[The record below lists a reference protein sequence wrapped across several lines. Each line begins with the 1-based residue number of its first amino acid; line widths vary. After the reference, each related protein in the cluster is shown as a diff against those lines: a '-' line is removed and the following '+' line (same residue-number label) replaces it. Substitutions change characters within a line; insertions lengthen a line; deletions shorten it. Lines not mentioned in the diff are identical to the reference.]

1 MAPLDTDHVPQAA
14 LGKEVQRTGGGA
26 RSAGHTTKIVVFR
39 PKGLRRPTKTLAIS
53 DTYETN
59 SLLSGSM
66 EDQWNFF
73 TDQRIKGALSTE
85 KQWNWR
91 EPEKK
96 DMWSSVS
103 GRFPD
108 GEGRPPWQKSFPVE
122 ARPRRLDQICGLKLR
137 PVSFLSFDPPGRR
150 EPGSRPA
157 RTMAV

>member
-1 MAPLDTDHVPQAA
+1 
-14 LGKEVQRTGGGA
+14 
-26 RSAGHTTKIVVFR
+26 
-39 PKGLRRPTKTLAIS
+39 
-53 DTYETN
+53 
-59 SLLSGSM
+59 M
-66 EDQWNFF
+66 EDQWYFF

-122 ARPRRLDQICGLKLR
+122 TRPRGLDHICGLKPS
-137 PVSFLSFDPPGRR
+137 PVSLPSFDPLGRR
-150 EPGSRPA
+150 EPGSKPA
-157 RTMAV
+157 RTMAGRLRLVLIQFRLRRLTARKPGSPPRTWPSHRGRGRTG